1 MRNMPSAM
9 STLRRQARPSA
20 SYVDALKAR
29 LSVGSSTRVTAALA
43 TDSPIRPA
51 KNDRPL
57 TTASPDRADAITE
70 SRVET
75 TRGSKT
81 TVYRPDWAFWA
92 PSRRVARWHRLAHGL
107 VGVEVRR
114 GPSHAEAGAGLRVGP
129 DAGDGIDGDEGR
141 GASGRRS
148 DARGRGQRHLRPLVG
163 VVGRRDL
170 ADPVGSAARVA
181 RSSSRARAIL
191 SSIGVA
197 VTPSS
202 HRSCS
207 TADAPSGRAS
217 TTSGSGVA

>member
-1 MRNMPSAM
+1 MSSAPLLPGWRTSARQPADGVPAKPPRTAEPVDCIWARRADTVSKTNMRNVPSEI
-9 STLRRQARPSA
+9 STLRRQARPPG

-92 PSRRVARWHRLAHGL
+92 PSRRVARW
-107 VGVEVRR
+107 
-114 GPSHAEAGAGLRVGP
+114 
-129 DAGDGIDGDEGR
+129 
-141 GASGRRS
+141 
-148 DARGRGQRHLRPLVG
+148 
-163 VVGRRDL
+163 
-170 ADPVGSAARVA
+170 
-181 RSSSRARAIL
+181 
-191 SSIGVA
+191 
-197 VTPSS
+197 TPSPLAFPES
-202 HRSCS
+202 L
-207 TADAPSGRAS
+207 
-217 TTSGSGVA
+217 